1 MRLAAKEHYYTFE
14 EYLALEEKAESKS
27 EYHQGEIVSMA
38 GASFEHNLIAGNIFN
53 GLSNRLNDKPCY
65 VIQSDLRLW
74 IAQSERC
81 TYPDIMV
88 ICGEPVFFKN
98 RRDIITNPQII
109 IEVLS
114 ASTEKLDRG
123 DKFRAYWQLD
133 SLKEYALV
141 DQYQMR
147 VEYFRRVDEKIWE
160 LRIYTKA
167 DERLT
172 LPALE
177 VELPL
182 SEIYR
187 SVTFENE

>member
-1 MRLAAKEHYYTFE
+1 MAREHYYYTFE
-14 EYLALEEKAESKS
+14 EYLALEEKAASKS

-38 GASFEHNLIAGNIFN
+38 GASLNHNEIVSNIH
-53 GLSNRLNDKPCY
+53 GLLYNALSDKPCRTY
-65 VIQSDLRLW
+65 ISDLRLW
-74 IAQSERC
+74 IKTEQRA
-81 TYPDIMV
+81 TYPDVMV
-88 ICGEPVFFKN
+88 VCGNVDLLKG
-98 RRDIITNPQII
+98 RADTIVNPQII

-133 SLKEYALV
+133 SLKEYVLV

-167 DERLT
+167 DEILA

-177 VELPL
+177 AALPL
-182 SEIYR
+182 SQIYNN
-187 SVTFENE
+187 VEFKNE